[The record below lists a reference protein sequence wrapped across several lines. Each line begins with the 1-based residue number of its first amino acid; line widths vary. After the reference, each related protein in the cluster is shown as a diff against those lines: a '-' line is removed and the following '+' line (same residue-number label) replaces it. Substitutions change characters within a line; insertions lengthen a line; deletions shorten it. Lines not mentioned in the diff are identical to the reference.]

1 MQRGEPVIGTQVIFT
16 LDSCKDI
23 QVLGENVICKL
34 QFASGASVALS
45 VMRWAVAFSKV
56 RTVCFAK
63 LLSCY
68 NESLFCLYT
77 LALSISIRQVSSI
90 LQNKML
96 FKHCLLLG
104 CCCYACA
111 VNSRLDQHKCYLQ
124 KAVHTFARSTK
135 SKRNC

>member
-34 QFASGASVALS
+34 QFASGASVASVALS

-63 LLSCY
+63 QLSCY

-77 LALSISIRQVSSI
+77 LALSISIRQ
-90 LQNKML
+90 
-96 FKHCLLLG
+96 F
-104 CCCYACA
+104 
-111 VNSRLDQHKCYLQ
+111 D
-124 KAVHTFARSTK
+124 FAK
-135 SKRNC
+135 